1 MQNGQVNNNK
11 FIFHY
16 TYDEKKNRFKS
27 IKFDKKELNNLETKI
42 LDEACLIFLECSPQE
57 LYEHLIIRIENRLRD
72 FKLTKYEGVVFPENT
87 SKEFD
92 YFSKFFKKFLKPYV
106 HGQLNSKINFQSIK
120 PKDDWIFL
128 NENQKRKKILDVV
141 KKFVF
146 PSSEPNTEVNIIRIE
161 NKVDIFLDLSKVTNI
176 NTKNKICLDLEIFL
190 KRSIDESLN
199 VYLET
204 IIDKNKLRRLTL

>member
-16 TYDEKKNRFKS
+16 SYDEKENRFKS

-42 LDEACLIFLECSPQE
+42 LDEDCLIFLECSPQE

-106 HGQLNSKINFQSIK
+106 HDQLNSKINFQSIK